1 MVNISNTA
9 FEVDL
14 KLLFR
19 KLLRTSLAV
28 QGILHAPNAGGTG
41 SIPGL
46 GFSPWSG
53 ELRSCMLHG
62 QKERKSTVLLW
73 CYVLNLLRNYTS
85 RLYTV

>member
-19 KLLRTSLAV
+19 KLLRTPLAV

-46 GFSPWSG
+46 GFNPWSG

-62 QKERKSTVLLW
+62 KKRKKIHSISVLLRTKFTKE
-73 CYVLNLLRNYTS
+73 LTS
-85 RLYTV
+85 CLYTV